1 MVLRVALDGEP
12 LLGRR
17 TGVGNFVQGLLDG
30 LTDLVRTGEVA
41 LDVGVFAV
49 TWRMR
54 PDLARQ
60 LPGGAR
66 LVGRPMPARPV
77 RALWQR
83 VDIPLEWFT
92 GRLDVVHGTN
102 SIVPPTRRAARV
114 VTVHDLSPLHWPE
127 ICEPATRAYPD
138 FIRRAVKKGAWVH
151 TDSEFVAGE
160 VIEAFGASPERVRA
174 IHPGIPPLATGGT
187 APDLGPLER
196 YVLAVG
202 TVEPRKD
209 YPGLVRAFDAVAGS
223 RPGTGLVIVGSD
235 AWGAEELQ
243 AAIAA
248 SPHRPRIV
256 RPGYLGDGQLAALI
270 RGAAVLA
277 YPSRYEG
284 FGFPPLQAMAAG
296 VPVVATAAGSVP
308 EVVGAAAATVP
319 VGDTE
324 ALAAALARV
333 LDDREFAN
341 RQVAAGRAR
350 AALFS
355 WESLARKM
363 SALYEDAAHVV

>member
-1 MVLRVALDGEP
+1 MVLRVALDGQP

-17 TGVGNFVQGLLDG
+17 TGVGNFVQGLLQG
-30 LTDLVRTGEVA
+30 LTGLAGEGA
-41 LDVGVFAV
+41 ERLDVGVFAV

-54 PDLARQ
+54 SELMKQ
-60 LPGGAR
+60 LPAGAH
-66 LVGRPMPARPV
+66 LVGGPMPARPV
-77 RALWQR
+77 RAMWQW
-83 VDIPLEWFT
+83 VDAPLELFT

-102 SIVPPTRRAARV
+102 SIVPPTWRAARV

-127 ICEPATRAYPD
+127 ICEPATRVYPE
-138 FIRRAVKKGAWVH
+138 FIRRAVAKGAWVH
-151 TDSEFVAGE
+151 TDSQFVAEE
-160 VIEAFGASPERVRA
+160 VMEAFGVPAERVRA
-174 IHPGIPPLATGGT
+174 IHPGIPPLATGGK
-187 APDLGPLER
+187 APELGLGR

-209 YPGLVRAFDAVAGS
+209 YPGLVRAFDLIAGA
-223 RPGTGLVIVGSD
+223 RPGIGLVIVGAD
-235 AWGAEELQ
+235 AWGADDLR
-243 AAIAA
+243 AALDA
-248 SPHRPRIV
+248 SPYRDRIV
-256 RPGYLGDGQLAALI
+256 RPGYLDDADLAELI

-308 EVVGAAAATVP
+308 EVVGPAAATVP

-324 ALAAALARV
+324 AFAAALSRI
-333 LDDREFAN
+333 LDDREWVAA
-341 RQVAAGRAR
+341 QVAAGRER

-355 WESLARKM
+355 WESLAEQM
-363 SALYEDAAHVV
+363 AMLYRAAAGDR